1 MDQCHLKKGESISSS
16 IPTYESFSS
25 QQNNIMEDQVECE
38 NTNVGN
44 TKKRKAPPRPRKTT
58 SECWK
63 YFDPKMEPDED
74 GNIIKFA
81 YCKWCDKSFKADSKT
96 YGTRHLNTHYM
107 NCDKNPDCEKLKKQK
122 ILAFKKKIGVEN
134 DEAGSSM
141 GTLETWKYD
150 DKEIKKVL
158 IELVVLAELPFKF
171 VEHPAFIKFGK
182 KMQPRFNMPFMV
194 LTAHFI
200 DDDWVMHKRIINFR
214 PIHSHR
220 GVDIG
225 REILECIN
233 GWGIKNVMTITVDNI
248 ASNDKAIEYLVENL
262 PSKYDDG
269 KHLHIRCMAHIL
281 NLIVKDG
288 LKTFNK
294 EVSNISLAGKYIK
307 HSSQRVTNFKE
318 SIEKTSTSKKFLV
331 SECPTR
337 WNSTHDMLN
346 TAIELK
352 EAFFYYDFN
361 NSSFARDLEEI
372 PKRVDFEVC
381 RKVVS
386 FLEKFKETTELV
398 SNVSCP
404 VSHLWF
410 GEVLDI
416 DKHLREW
423 QHENASFKEM
433 VEDMRKKYDKYWG
446 DYKKINHYMYFAV
459 MLDPTMKSEMID
471 IGFTHLIENGCIP
484 MEVDEDSYET
494 PLSFLTDDEVC
505 DKMVKKVEKDL
516 RVLFDMYKEKYGTNL
531 SSDLPKETSCQSTN
545 TSSRRGNSFFFNKKQ
560 GGNNHRGVE
569 DELTKYLKEPCL
581 ELECNEYFDILN
593 WWKLNSPRFPIVSK
607 MAKDILSIQVSTVAS
622 KSSFSVSGRVLDPY
636 RNSLSPSIV
645 EALVCTQDWIRTSSR
660 NITLDTLE
668 DLMKD
673 DELAKERQKLRT
685 EQHVCKLHYCNVVFD
700 GPNSGEKHGRQ
711 AGRKRWSETCSEI
724 TVGKAYQKSG
734 HKRVKYGRNTHRKL
748 ENVAGIQS
756 ESLV

>member
-1 MDQCHLKKGESISSS
+1 ME
-16 IPTYESFSS
+16 
-25 QQNNIMEDQVECE
+25 EDQVECDD
-38 NTNVGN
+38 NNV
-44 TKKRKAPPRPRKTT
+44 KKRKAPSKPRRTT

-63 YFDPKMEPDED
+63 YFDPKMEEDEN
-74 GNIIKFA
+74 GHIIKFA
-81 YCKWCDKSFKADSKT
+81 YCKWCHAVIKADSRQH
-96 YGTRHLNTHYM
+96 GTRPLNTHYM
-107 NCDKNPDCEKLKKQK
+107 NCDKNPDAEKLRKQK
-122 ILAFKKKIGVEN
+122 FLAFKKKIGDNNEGVT
-134 DEAGSSM
+134 SI

-150 DKEIKKVL
+150 EKDIKKAL
-158 IELVVLAELPFKF
+158 LELVVLAELPFKF
-171 VEHPAFIKFGK
+171 VEHPAFIKFAA
-182 KMQPRFNMPFMV
+182 KMQPKFNMPSRFTIARDISKFYIEERKSLLNYLSNKATTVHLTTDTWTSSCKRMNFMV

-225 REILECIN
+225 RALLECIT

-248 ASNDKAIEYLVENL
+248 SSNDKALEYLVENL
-262 PSKYDDG
+262 PTKYDGG
-269 KHLHIRCMAHIL
+269 KHFHIRCMAHIL

-294 EVSNISLAGKYIK
+294 EVSNIALAVKYIK

-318 SIEKTSTSKKFLV
+318 SIEKTCNSKKFLV

-337 WNSTHDMLN
+337 WNSTHDMLK

-352 EAFFYYDFN
+352 EAFFDYDFN

-433 VEDMRKKYDKYWG
+433 IEDMRKKYDKYWG
-446 DYKKINHYMYFAV
+446 DYKKINHYMYFA
-459 MLDPTMKSEMID
+459 MILDPTMKLEMIGV
-471 IGFTHLIENGCIP
+471 GFRHLIENGCVP
-484 MEVDEDSYET
+484 MEVDENDSDET

-505 DKMVKKVEKDL
+505 DKMVKKVENDM

-531 SSDLPKETSCQSTN
+531 SSDLPKPTSSQSTN
-545 TSSRRGNSFFFNKKQ
+545 TSSRRNSFFFKKQ
-560 GGNNHRGVE
+560 AGNKFSGVD
-569 DELTKYLKEPCL
+569 DELSKYLKEPRL
-581 ELECNEYFDILN
+581 ELEGDDYFDILN

-607 MAKDILSIQVSTVAS
+607 MAKDILCIQVSTVAS
-622 KSSFSVSGRVLDPY
+622 ESAFSASGRVLDPY

-660 NITLDTLE
+660 NITMDTLE

-673 DELAKERQKLRT
+673 DELAKEIQEALDKQK
-685 EQHVCKLHYCNVVFD
+685 
-700 GPNSGEKHGRQ
+700 GEHG
-711 AGRKRWSETCSEI
+711 KD
-724 TVGKAYQKSG
+724 K
-734 HKRVKYGRNTHRKL
+734 
-748 ENVAGIQS
+748 NVAP
-756 ESLV
+756 